1 MLDSVTPVQ
10 IISSYQRVSNENS
23 NQLRIENIQYIDN
36 RGRISVSVQAKV
48 YDKQGQIKETAPNQV
63 DVRV

>member
-10 IISSYQRVSNENS
+10 VISSYQRVSNENS